1 MYTTMVFSYSA
12 IISQVDLRHS
22 TDAARP
28 RYRDN
33 GRSKNLG
40 GFGCLTL
47 EQVWYIFRSK
57 SVGAMATPAISAGSV
72 ARAGL

>member
-40 GFGCLTL
+40 GIWLSNIGTGLA
-47 EQVWYIFRSK
+47 YI
-57 SVGAMATPAISAGSV
+57 
-72 ARAGL
+72 

>member
-33 GRSKNLG
+33 GRSKYLG
-40 GFGCLTL
+40 DLLVYTEILYREVQGFTENSL
-47 EQVWYIFRSK
+47 
-57 SVGAMATPAISAGSV
+57 
-72 ARAGL
+72 

>member
-33 GRSKNLG
+33 GRSKNLEG
-40 GFGCLTL
+40 GGV
-47 EQVWYIFRSK
+47 EDI
-57 SVGAMATPAISAGSV
+57 GMAEPGPVCQKGGTSYRPFLVSP
-72 ARAGL
+72 

>member
-33 GRSKNLG
+33 GRFKNLEG
-40 GFGCLTL
+40 LVVYTAIPHREVQGFTG
-47 EQVWYIFRSK
+47 K
-57 SVGAMATPAISAGSV
+57 S
-72 ARAGL
+72 L